1 MVEIKGFD
9 MAYKNMLAERTM
21 KRIANNAYHRRV
33 KQLIDEG
40 VSPAIAKVMA
50 KSMQEARV

>member
-9 MAYKNMLAERTM
+9 RAYKNMIAERTM